1 MRQPAS
7 LRLSINQY
15 WQEKNLSHP
24 EELKHL
30 NAEITSHMAHLGKCL
45 IYVLSL
51 YVLGMVVMQHC
62 GQSRIATFLS
72 GLMGCSFGAM
82 KQRLREFTYE
92 SECKQGECRQEI
104 EVKTCFAPLLSWVL
118 SKFRGQH
125 KQLVLAMDATYLKD
139 RFVILAISVVVAG
152 CAIPVA
158 WHIQRGSQKGEW
170 NPIWFALLDLL
181 QPSIPDNWQVFI
193 LTDSGLYS
201 KGLFQYLDLKQWIAF
216 MRINWT
222 QGLFQVKGCSEWL
235 ALSDLVQKGMSPLAL
250 EGRCFKTHPI
260 DCSLILQWEAVYEQP
275 CLLVS
280 NLVPDQIEAN
290 VYAIRYWIECGF
302 KDVKR
307 GFFHWEQTKM
317 TCPQR
322 AERLW
327 LVISI
332 ALLWLTCLGEA
343 ASDAPQWHSLS
354 HARPKARILS
364 APLLGWIDLIVRL
377 LQGQG
382 LTFGYLNPYPWL
394 PLPEE

>member
-1 MRQPAS
+1 M
-7 LRLSINQY
+7 
-15 WQEKNLSHP
+15 SHP
-24 EELKHL
+24 EELKRL
-30 NAEITSHMAHLGKCL
+30 NAEITSHMRHLGKCF

-51 YVLGMVVMQHC
+51 YVLGMVVMQHS

-72 GLMGCSFGAM
+72 GLTGCSFGTM

-92 SECKQGECRQEI
+92 SARKQGEKRQEV
-104 EVKTCFAPLLSWVL
+104 EVKTCFAPLLGWVL
-118 SKFRGQH
+118 SKFNGEH

-158 WHIQRGSQKGEW
+158 WHIQAGTQKGQW
-170 NPIWFALLDLL
+170 NPIWYALLDLL
-181 QPSIPDNWQVFI
+181 QPAIPDDWQVFV

-201 KGLFQYLDLKQWIAF
+201 KKLFLYLSQEKQWDAL

-222 QGLFQVKGCSEWL
+222 QGLFQVKGCTDWI
-235 ALSDLVQKGMSPLAL
+235 ALRDLVQRGMEPRVLA
-250 EGRCFKTHPI
+250 GRCFKGNPI
-260 DCSLILQWEAVYEQP
+260 DCTLILQWEEEYEQP

-280 NLVPDQIEAN
+280 NLATEQVEHN
-290 VYAIRYWIECGF
+290 VYTTRYWIECSF

-307 GFFHWEQTKM
+307 GFFHWEQSKM

-332 ALLWLTCLGEA
+332 ALLWLTCVGEA
-343 ASDAPQWHSLS
+343 ASDLPQWHSLS
-354 HARPKARILS
+354 QARPKARILS
-364 APLLGWIDLIVRL
+364 APLLGWIDLIIRL
-377 LQGQG
+377 LQGKA